1 MATIHNSKDAMNIRN
16 LNGVFILILI
26 IYISKEFIYSFLY
39 GYELI
44 HHRVTQSFTE
54 FNQFE
59 IKRIELRETLCY
71 SVVKTHCHTPKTKN
85 RLFCTHPPPSFNDS
99 PKALYKYHTASN
111 NILLTT
117 NSSKYKSYLYICPLR
132 F

>member
-1 MATIHNSKDAMNIRN
+1 MYSVGGIN
-16 LNGVFILILI
+16 L
-26 IYISKEFIYSFLY
+26 FLS

-71 SVVKTHCHTPKTKN
+71 SVVN
-85 RLFCTHPPPSFNDS
+85 SFI
-99 PKALYKYHTASN
+99 TRN
-111 NILLTT
+111 NESFTLLGLKHL
-117 NSSKYKSYLYICPLR
+117 SIHYV
-132 F
+132 

>member
-1 MATIHNSKDAMNIRN
+1 MYSVGGIN
-16 LNGVFILILI
+16 
-26 IYISKEFIYSFLY
+26 SFLS

-71 SVVKTHCHTPKTKN
+71 SVMKTHFFSDMN
-85 RLFCTHPPPSFNDS
+85 YIEVQQ
-99 PKALYKYHTASN
+99 KA
-111 NILLTT
+111 
-117 NSSKYKSYLYICPLR
+117 
-132 F
+132 

>member
-1 MATIHNSKDAMNIRN
+1 MCYRSGFYQYIGICQSQ
-16 LNGVFILILI
+16 FILLLVT
-26 IYISKEFIYSFLY
+26 FCAFLS

-71 SVVKTHCHTPKTKN
+71 SVVKTHYYTVTNAQKMTK
-85 RLFCTHPPPSFNDS
+85 RSIVVGE
-99 PKALYKYHTASN
+99 KN
-111 NILLTT
+111 N
-117 NSSKYKSYLYICPLR
+117 
-132 F
+132 

>member
-1 MATIHNSKDAMNIRN
+1 M
-16 LNGVFILILI
+16 
-26 IYISKEFIYSFLY
+26 KEFVFKLKDPFISFLF

-71 SVVKTHCHTPKTKN
+71 SVVKTHYYTE
-85 RLFCTHPPPSFNDS
+85 
-99 PKALYKYHTASN
+99 
-111 NILLTT
+111 T
-117 NSSKYKSYLYICPLR
+117 N
-132 F
+132 

>member
-1 MATIHNSKDAMNIRN
+1 MQEIEKSELTQEYMKE
-16 LNGVFILILI
+16 LYEQKVILRVGL
-26 IYISKEFIYSFLY
+26 SDVWYSYPSSQCLAFLS

-71 SVVKTHCHTPKTKN
+71 SVVKTHYYTIM
-85 RLFCTHPPPSFNDS
+85 HP
-99 PKALYKYHTASN
+99 L
-111 NILLTT
+111 ILLL
-117 NSSKYKSYLYICPLR
+117 SAAE
-132 F
+132 